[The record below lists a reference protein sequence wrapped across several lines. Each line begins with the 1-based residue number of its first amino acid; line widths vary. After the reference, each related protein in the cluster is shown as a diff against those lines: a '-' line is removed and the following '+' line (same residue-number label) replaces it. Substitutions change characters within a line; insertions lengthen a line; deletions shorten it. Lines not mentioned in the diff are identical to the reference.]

1 MQILYVKILLCVCAC
16 TCSHVLV
23 YAYPG
28 MYVYLYTHK
37 YECVCVCVCVC
48 ARVLVHVQSG
58 LECAYAIGHQ
68 TTSIS
73 RAKEFPSLS
82 PPKIRLD
89 APFLQRDLQ
98 NVLFHRGTNL
108 NDSEISW
115 KAMEDCEF
123 RTIPFS
129 APPIS

>member
-37 YECVCVCVCVC
+37 YECVCVCVC